1 MSADIAWLLTRNTA
15 SYLVKRK
22 GNQEV
27 QFSRDRGNLLNK
39 NSFKY
44 SSVNPKAVY
53 IAPVATG
60 VTITTK
66 RGSAAKQ
73 ATQTKTVAHGGRRIV
88 SASIK
93 KIVKGYRPD
102 LLKAAL
108 ARGSRLLDVQDDKK
122 KRFPKIIRKKN
133 VKA

>member
-22 GNQEV
+22 GNENV
-27 QFSRDRGNLLNK
+27 QFSREKGNLLNK

-44 SSVNPKAVY
+44 SSVNPKAVFVS
-53 IAPVATG
+53 AAAKG
-60 VTITTK
+60 VKIGVK
-66 RGSAAKQ
+66 RGAASKQ
-73 ATQTKTVAHGGRRIV
+73 LIQTKTVTHGGRRVV

-93 KIVKGYRPD
+93 KMVQNYRPD
-102 LLKAAL
+102 LVKAAL
-108 ARGSRLLDVQDDKK
+108 ARGSRILDTKDQKK
-122 KRFPKIIRKKN
+122 KRFPKLLRKKT